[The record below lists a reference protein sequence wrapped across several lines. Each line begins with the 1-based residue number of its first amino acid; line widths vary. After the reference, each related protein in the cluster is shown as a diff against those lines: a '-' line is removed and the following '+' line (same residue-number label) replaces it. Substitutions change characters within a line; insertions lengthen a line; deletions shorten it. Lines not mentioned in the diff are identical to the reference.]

1 MFRKALLTIL
11 LLSIGWITAAQANRV
26 PESVQKVIRTHK
38 IPGNAIS
45 ILVQDVNSNTP
56 LLRVNA
62 DVPYNPASVIKLVT
76 TFVALDILGPSYTWL
91 TKLYA
96 LGPIKNGVLHGD
108 LVLKG
113 SGNPYLTIEEFW
125 KMLGRLH
132 KRGIDTIHGDLVID
146 DSHFII
152 ADIDPGAFDR
162 EPYQPYNVVPN
173 AMLVNF
179 KSVEFRFNPGD
190 ERENIRITMQ
200 PELPNLKVTNRVRIK
215 KAPCKGSHLNIK
227 MDIPDRIT
235 ADHVVFSGEFPSA
248 CRSYSLYRSVLQP
261 ESYAFGAFQQLW
273 GHWGGTITG
282 GPRKGLSPTK
292 ARPLI
297 ISHSPPLAEIIRA
310 TNKWSNNVMSR
321 LLLYTLATAKFNPP
335 VTKEQG
341 IEVIRDYLRENN
353 LDDSLLT
360 LDNGS
365 GLSRTTR
372 ATADLINSLLR
383 HAYRD
388 PYMPEFIA
396 SMPINGIDGTMRRR
410 LQTRPEQG
418 RMHLKTG
425 RLDDV
430 ATIAGYVLAR
440 SGTTYSVVVL
450 LNHDDV
456 HKRPGVEIQNAVLQ
470 WVHDK

>member
-1 MFRKALLTIL
+1 MLKKTLLTIL
-11 LLSIGWITAAQANRV
+11 LLSVGWVITAKANQV
-26 PESVQKVIRTHK
+26 PESVQKVVRTHK
-38 IPGNAIS
+38 IPASAIG
-45 ILVQDVNSNTP
+45 ILVQDVNSTAP
-56 LLRVNA
+56 LISVNA
-62 DVPYNPASVIKLVT
+62 DLPYNPASVIKLVT
-76 TFVALDILGPSYTWL
+76 TFVALDVLGPSYTWP
-91 TKLYA
+91 TKIYA
-96 LGPIKNGVLHGD
+96 LGPIENGVLHGD
-108 LVLKG
+108 LFLKG

-125 KMLGRLH
+125 KMLGGLH
-132 KRGIDTIHGDLVID
+132 NRGIETIHGDLVID

-152 ADIDPGAFDR
+152 PDIDPGAFDR
-162 EPYQPYNVVPN
+162 EPDQPYNVVPN

-179 KSVEFRFNPGD
+179 KSVEFRLNSDDDG
-190 ERENIRITMQ
+190 ENVRIDMQ
-200 PELPNLKVTNRVRIK
+200 PELPNLRITNRLRIK
-215 KAPCKGSHLNIK
+215 KAPCKGPHLNIK

-248 CRSYSLYRSVLQP
+248 CRSYPLYRSVLQP

-273 GHWGGTITG
+273 GHWGGKITG
-282 GPRKGLSPTK
+282 GSRKGLSPLK
-292 ARPLI
+292 ERPLI
-297 ISHSPPLAEIIRA
+297 VSHSPPLAEIIRA

-335 VTKEQG
+335 VTKEHG
-341 IEVIRDYLRENN
+341 IEVLRDYLRENN
-353 LDDSLLT
+353 LDDSLLI

-372 ATADLINSLLR
+372 TTANFMNSLLR

-396 SMPINGIDGTMRRR
+396 SMSINGIDGTVRRR
-410 LQTRPEQG
+410 FQAQPERG

-456 HKRPGVEIQNAVLQ
+456 HKRPGLEVQNAVLQ
-470 WVHDK
+470 WVHDQ